1 MEISVIMPAYNAEE
15 FIKEAIDSVLKQ
27 SFSDFEFIIID
38 DASTDTTRD
47 IIISY
52 ADSRIKLIKN
62 IHNFIDS
69 INKGLAYA
77 KGKYIAFMDNDDIM
91 HIDRLRIEHA
101 IMEED
106 PEITVCSSI
115 MKVFGNNIEI
125 KLTNTLNGIID
136 NPLLK
141 FMSGDCIANPT
152 SMIRTDFVRKDRLQY
167 EDYSFAADYKFW
179 VEVAKA
185 GGNFY
190 IESQPLVYYRISKG
204 QASQKFQK
212 EQQEASRKIRNEIVQ
227 YLADKNKTTYPE
239 LNIILLNLRSLERI
253 NLITNEDL
261 LTFHQNLYAKIK
273 DKIKI
278 D

>member
-1 MEISVIMPAYNAEE
+1 MPAYNAEE

-141 FMSGDCIANPT
+141 FMSGDFIANPT
-152 SMIRTDFVRKDRLQY
+152 SMIRTDFVRKYRLQY